1 VTEAENRGF
10 SSRGRNGRF
19 EKTLESAERDRE
31 ACRLRAR
38 GITYQAISDELG
50 YGDEAHAR
58 RAVKECIDAVR
69 AEGGRELKAI
79 QRDQLDYLT
88 RRVLAVLERKHLTI
102 TPTGKIVTVDGEPV
116 LDDAPVLT
124 ATDRLLRI
132 MERRAKLE
140 GLDAPERREVLTLDA
155 IDAEIAALTAELGS
169 SDEAGTPTDAA

>member
-1 VTEAENRGF
+1 MTED
-10 SSRGRNGRF
+10 RNPSDRDRMGRF
-19 EKTLESAERDRE
+19 IKTLESAERDRE

-38 GITYQAISDELG
+38 GETYQAISDRLG
-50 YGDEAHAR
+50 YGDEANAR

-88 RRVLAVLERKHLTI
+88 RQVLAVLERQHLTI
-102 TPTGKIVTVDGEPV
+102 TQSGKIVTVDGEPV
-116 LDDAPVLT
+116 IDDAPVLA

-140 GLDAPERREVLTLDA
+140 GIDAPERREVLTLDA
-155 IDAEIAALTAELGS
+155 IDAEIAALTAELDR
-169 SDEAGTPTDAA
+169 DEAGAPTDSA